1 PISFY
6 SNGWNLSQG
15 APYPRHSSTG
25 GYSSVNRQP
34 VVSPEA
40 AGFLLRMGT
49 APELLCS
56 RCVLLETSDIG
67 PDLAIVA

>member
-40 AGFLLRMGT
+40 AGFSFGAGT
-49 APELLCS
+49 VKRKKVPRIASS
-56 RCVLLETSDIG
+56 RL
-67 PDLAIVA
+67 